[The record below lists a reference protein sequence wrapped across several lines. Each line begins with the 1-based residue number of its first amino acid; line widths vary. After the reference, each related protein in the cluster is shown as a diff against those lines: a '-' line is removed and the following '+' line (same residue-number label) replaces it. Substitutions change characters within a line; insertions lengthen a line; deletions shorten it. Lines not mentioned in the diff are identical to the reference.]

1 MGNTTPPFY
10 FNDVLKDTGHT
21 FFYGSP
27 RVGMSV
33 DMGNT
38 MIIGQPGTGKAIRVF
53 TCKADTADITRLPSQ
68 SISVL
73 ANAIKENCQTKIKFK
88 S

>member
-1 MGNTTPPFY
+1 MMENLKGY
-10 FNDVLKDTGHT
+10 FNPYPEEL
-21 FFYGSP
+21 
-27 RVGMSV
+27 
-33 DMGNT
+33 GNS
-38 MIIGQPGTGKAIRVF
+38 IICGLSGAGKTIRVF

-73 ANAIKENCQTKIKFK
+73 ANAIKGNCQTKIKFK

>member
-1 MGNTTPPFY
+1 MGNIKGY
-10 FNDVLKDTGHT
+10 FNPYPEEL
-21 FFYGSP
+21 
-27 RVGMSV
+27 
-33 DMGNT
+33 GNN
-38 MIIGQPGTGKAIRVF
+38 ILCDLSGAGKTIRVF

-73 ANAIKENCQTKIKFK
+73 ANAIKVNCQTKIKIK

>member
-1 MGNTTPPFY
+1 MVNIKGY
-10 FNDVLKDTGHT
+10 FNPYPEEL
-21 FFYGSP
+21 
-27 RVGMSV
+27 
-33 DMGNT
+33 GNN
-38 MIIGQPGTGKAIRVF
+38 IICDLSGAGKTIRVF

-73 ANAIKENCQTKIKFK
+73 ANAIKENCQTKIKIE

>member
-1 MGNTTPPFY
+1 MENKARGYY
-10 FNDVLKDTGHT
+10 FHHVLADNSHT
-21 FFYGSP
+21 LFYGSP
-27 RVGMSV
+27 SSGMSV
-33 DMGNT
+33 DMGNS
-38 MIIGQPGTGKAIRVF
+38 IIVGLSGTGKTIRVF

-73 ANAIKENCQTKIKFK
+73 ANAIKGNCQAKIKIK

>member
-1 MGNTTPPFY
+1 MMKIIKGYFNPFPDELGNTLICGLPG
-10 FNDVLKDTGHT
+10 VGKT
-21 FFYGSP
+21 F
-27 RVGMSV
+27 
-33 DMGNT
+33 
-38 MIIGQPGTGKAIRVF
+38 RVF

>member
-1 MGNTTPPFY
+1 MGNIKGY
-10 FNDVLKDTGHT
+10 FNPYPEEL
-21 FFYGSP
+21 GS
-27 RVGMSV
+27 
-33 DMGNT
+33 N
-38 MIIGQPGTGKAIRVF
+38 IICDLSGAGKIIRVF

-73 ANAIKENCQTKIKFK
+73 ANAIKENCQTKIKIK

>member
-1 MGNTTPPFY
+1 MMKIIKGYFNPFPDELGNT
-10 FNDVLKDTGHT
+10 
-21 FFYGSP
+21 
-27 RVGMSV
+27 
-33 DMGNT
+33 
-38 MIIGQPGTGKAIRVF
+38 IICGLPGAGETIRVF

-73 ANAIKENCQTKIKFK
+73 ANAIKENCQTRIKFK

>member
-1 MGNTTPPFY
+1 MGNIKGY
-10 FNDVLKDTGHT
+10 FNPYPEEL
-21 FFYGSP
+21 
-27 RVGMSV
+27 
-33 DMGNT
+33 GNN
-38 MIIGQPGTGKAIRVF
+38 IICDLSGAGKIIRIF

-73 ANAIKENCQTKIKFK
+73 ANAIKDNCQTKIKIK

>member
-1 MGNTTPPFY
+1 MMGNIKGY
-10 FNDVLKDTGHT
+10 FNPYPEEL
-21 FFYGSP
+21 
-27 RVGMSV
+27 
-33 DMGNT
+33 GNS
-38 MIIGQPGTGKAIRVF
+38 IICDLSGGGVRVF

-73 ANAIKENCQTKIKFK
+73 ANAINGNCQTKIKIK